1 MSDITHLTNA
11 VTFLTDRE
19 QEDYVKLRDE
29 IRVLVDTPYLAFID
43 EMAAL
48 NPILH
53 LARGPKGA
61 EKLAKLFAVTDEAMG
76 VEAEDVSSN
85 GKPKRDPRHHK
96 SYMTPYMRETRAR
109 QTRAVQAKWL
119 LLPEHVKRRYPKGL
133 AGKTRLDFIKYLNN
147 FWQAGKTEAVA
158 NRQVGEDRNSVGKR
172 YWQEIDLLLDRA
184 LEGDRAA
191 AKKVLG
197 DYVLPEPPSTH

>member
-29 IRVLVDTPYLAFID
+29 IRALVDTPYLAFID

-53 LARGPKGA
+53 LARGHKGA

-96 SYMTPYMRETRAR
+96 SYMTPYMREARAR

-119 LLPEHVKRRYPKGL
+119 LPEHIKRRYPRGLSGSVRKGL
-133 AGKTRLDFIKYLNN
+133 VDHLKI
-147 FWQAGKTEAVA
+147 FWQAGKMQAVVSRPA
-158 NRQVGEDRNSVGKR
+158 GEDRNAAGKR

-197 DYVLPEPPSTH
+197 DYVLPDPTTPH